1 VLTKRATVLVAALV
15 GALALWLASASGA
28 PGAATP
34 QQILALLN
42 AQRAHN
48 GIPAGIVEDPSWTA
62 DCRQHNRYEQVNDI
76 LTHTEN
82 AGAPGYTS
90 TGELAGANSVID
102 VAAPWGSSDPYDD
115 APFHLFQ
122 LLAPALAV
130 AGAAD
135 SNGRDCVTTLLG
147 DTRASPTQ
155 VIAYS
160 YPGNDL
166 TGVAPSE
173 HADELP
179 TTPAQQLGLG
189 SAATGPNLFVYFT
202 GPWAPGAAA
211 HLSTAVVTGPH
222 GEVAPALVLD
232 NTTPGPLPGSYPTG
246 AIIVP
251 VAPLLKDTLYR
262 VAVTATVTGI
272 EPTGAV
278 SGAQC
283 ETLGTQPQVCGT
295 PRIWPV
301 TEDFA
306 FTTGTG

>member
-1 VLTKRATVLVAALV
+1 VLTRRAALLCAALLA
-15 GALALWLASASGA
+15 ALALWLTSASGA
-28 PGAATP
+28 PSAASP

-42 AQRAHN
+42 AQRASN
-48 GIPAGIVEDPSWTA
+48 GIPAGIVEDPAWTA
-62 DCRQHNRYEQVNDI
+62 DCRRHNRYEQINDV

-102 VAAPWGSSDPYDD
+102 VAAPWDASDPYDD

-147 DTRASPTQ
+147 DTRPDPAQ
-155 VIAYS
+155 VTAYS
-160 YPGNDL
+160 YPGNGL

-173 HADELP
+173 RADELP
-179 TTPAQQLGLG
+179 TTPAEELGLG
-189 SAATGPNLFVYFT
+189 SATTGPNLFVYFA

-211 HLSTAVVTGPH
+211 HLDTVVITGP
-222 GEVAPALVLD
+222 GGDRAPALVLD
-232 NTTPGPLPGSYPTG
+232 NTTTGTLPGSYPTG

-251 VAPLLKDTLYR
+251 VAPLRASTLYH
-262 VAVTATVTGI
+262 VAVAATVSGI
-272 EPTGAV
+272 EPGGGGA
-278 SGAQC
+278 GTQC
-283 ETLGTQPQVCGT
+283 ETLGTQAQVCGT
-295 PRIWPV
+295 PTIWPV

-306 FTTGTG
+306 FTTGAG